1 MQQESAGVAAAVE
14 NKGTSPRVAMKLT
27 DMRIEASDDGQY
39 LLIYCRQRVVA
50 MLGPMGADVE
60 FFEFADAGR
69 MTALELIEKL

>member
-1 MQQESAGVAAAVE
+1 
-14 NKGTSPRVAMKLT
+14 MKLT